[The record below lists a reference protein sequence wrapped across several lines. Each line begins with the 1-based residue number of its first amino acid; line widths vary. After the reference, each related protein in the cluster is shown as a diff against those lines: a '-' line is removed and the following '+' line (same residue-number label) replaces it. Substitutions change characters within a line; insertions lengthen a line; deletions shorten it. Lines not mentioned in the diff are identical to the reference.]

1 MRVIDDAE
9 AQQRAEQVQRL
20 IFCTGKV
27 YVDVVTSITPEQM
40 HHVAVVRIEELYSFP
55 AAEIQKVLA
64 RYPNV
69 QEVVWLQEE
78 PKNMGAW
85 SYVAPRLKALLPV
98 DMPFVYVGRAESAS
112 PAEGSQSDHAE
123 EQQRIINH
131 AVLQPVG
138 ASDAVVA

>member
-1 MRVIDDAE
+1 MRVIDDVD

-20 IFCTGKV
+20 ILCTGKV
-27 YVDVVTSITPEQM
+27 YVDVVTSIAPEQM
-40 HHVAVVRIEELYSFP
+40 NNVAVVRIEELYSFP
-55 AAEIQKVLA
+55 AADVQKVLS

-85 SYVAPRLKALLPV
+85 SYVAPRIKSLLPA
-98 DMPFVYVGRAESAS
+98 DMLFVYVGRAESAS

-123 EQQRIINH
+123 EQQRIIQH
-131 AVLQPVG
+131 AVLQPIG